1 MRTTRSPHGGC
12 RPTAPRAL
20 IAPAVLASALVATA
34 AVGVIAGGRP
44 VAALSTASQATI
56 DGKAIDGRAMDGRAI
71 GARTVAKTS
80 GWRVVTTVGPA
91 GQDVSGTLTAHSA
104 SGAWS
109 VWIGT
114 HYTAVERLAGAE
126 WTRVPIPAELTSYVR
141 SAVAFDGD
149 SASDF
154 WLFNSYRANHA
165 LRFTGSKWT
174 LQQIPAWVL
183 PQRSGGGGLSAVTTS
198 VFGPGNVW
206 VFGLDAGAYAAH
218 YNGRTWAKVRL
229 PAAPDEVSAVSPDDI
244 WALLG
249 DTAWHGNGKTWTAI
263 KIPKAAGN
271 PPETFGDLT
280 VTGSNSAWVWRTILA
295 PRHQTEADVLHWNG
309 TSWRSVGG
317 TPADI
322 IDSVAPDGSGGLW
335 ATGVDVNPG
344 GFNLFYHL
352 TGGRWTEVNPPAGMW
367 AQAPENLTWI
377 PGTRSLWGTA
387 TGLTRKGA
395 DAELIKYGP

>member
-1 MRTTRSPHGGC
+1 MRTTRSPHGGR
-12 RPTAPRAL
+12 RPAAPRAL

-44 VAALSTASQATI
+44 VAALSTANQSAS
-56 DGKAIDGRAMDGRAI
+56 DSKAVIAK
-71 GARTVAKTS
+71 TVAKSS
-80 GWRVVTTVGPA
+80 GWRVITTVGPYNE
-91 GQDVSGTLTAHSA
+91 GVSGTLTANSA
-104 SGAWS
+104 ADAWS
-109 VWIGT
+109 VWTGT
-114 HYTAVERLAGAE
+114 QYTAVERLVGGK
-126 WTRVPIPAELTSYVR
+126 WTRVPVPAKLTGYVR
-141 SAVAFDGD
+141 SAVAFGGA

-154 WLFNSYRANHA
+154 WLFDSYRANRA
-165 LRFTGSKWT
+165 LRFAGGTWT

-218 YNGRTWAKVRL
+218 YNGETWTKVRL
-229 PAAPDEVSAVSPDDI
+229 PAVPDAVSATSPNDI
-244 WALLG
+244 WALHG
-249 DTAWHGNGKTWTAI
+249 NTAWHGNGKTWTAT

-271 PPETFGDLT
+271 PPEDFGNLT
-280 VTGSNSAWVWRTILA
+280 VAGRDSAWVWRTILVPG
-295 PRHQTEADVLHWNG
+295 PRTDADVLHWNG
-309 TSWRSVGG
+309 SSWRRVAG

-335 ATGVDVNPG
+335 ATGVDLNPG

-352 TGGRWTEVNPPAGMW
+352 AGGRWSEVNPPAGLW
-367 AQAPENLTWI
+367 DQAPERLTWI

-387 TGLTRKGA
+387 SGLTNKGEY
-395 DAELIKYGP
+395 AEIIKYGA